1 MKGADG
7 FEGSVDFQL
16 GKLTGDVGALK
27 EGQNRLEQKVD
38 RILSRLT
45 NGGWVLALGIFVALL
60 GAYFSGHSRG
70 LADHAPCDAAFA
82 AAAVFLA
89 WLYPPL
95 FRAGC
100 C

>member
-16 GKLTGDVGALK
+16 GKLTSEVGALK

-60 GAYFSGHSRG
+60 GACFSG
-70 LADHAPCDAAFA
+70 AFS
-82 AAAVFLA
+82 
-89 WLYPPL
+89 
-95 FRAGC
+95 GTG
-100 C
+100 